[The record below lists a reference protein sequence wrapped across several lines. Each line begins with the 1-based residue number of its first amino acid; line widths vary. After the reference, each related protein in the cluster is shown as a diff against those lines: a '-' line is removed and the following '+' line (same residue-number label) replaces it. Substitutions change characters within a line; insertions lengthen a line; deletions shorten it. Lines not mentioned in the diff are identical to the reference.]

1 MLNYGNHG
9 YNGTDKLINM
19 IRDEKDKYILINM
32 DDYER
37 VDVGQQT
44 NKEVMKFVIDNYE
57 KVLELE
63 MYNVYYKE

>member
-1 MLNYGNHG
+1 
-9 YNGTDKLINM
+9 
-19 IRDEKDKYILINM
+19 M